1 MATITPRADSARN
14 NPVFQAL
21 QNFRLSTSSPL
32 GSTGI
37 DAVHEILPM
46 IRSLALTLEMG
57 HRKNNDGESA
67 LEDLNPEILAE
78 AFAGIGYLAAVAAFH
93 AEGL

>member
-1 MATITPRADSARN
+1 MANTTPKAESARN

-21 QNFRLSTSSPL
+21 QNFRLSTASPL

-46 IRSLALTLEMG
+46 ISALALTLEMG

-78 AFAGIGYLAAVAAFH
+78 AFAGIRYLAATAAFH
-93 AEGL
+93 AEEL